1 MRTRILL
8 AAIPIVLCSCAPVR
22 VVEMPDFASA
32 QASAPAEPIVPPILI
47 DEAQAAGFVRFV
59 DLESTRSG
67 MTSWRYRA
75 SQLWEKLLVY
85 KPDAVL
91 YVDPM
96 RSEVMSGIYTDFPV
110 HAIALRRIGDGP
122 LPASAVDLSKVRV
135 TLARDGSWRA
145 VWPASAGD

>member
-1 MRTRILL
+1 MRTRLALLFCLL
-8 AAIPIVLCSCAPVR
+8 AACAPVR
-22 VVEMPDFASA
+22 VTELPDFASSMA
-32 QASAPAEPIVPPILI
+32 TAPAEPAVPPILV

-67 MTSWRYRA
+67 ITGWRYRA
-75 SQLWEKLLVY
+75 SQLWEKLLPY

-96 RSEVMSGIYTDFPV
+96 RSEVMSGVYTDFPV
-110 HAIALRRIGDGP
+110 HAIALRRTGDGP
-122 LPASAVDLSKVRV
+122 LPPSVVDLSKVRV
-135 TLARDGSWRA
+135 TVAGDGSWRA